1 MAPASLTR
9 SRIWSQGGY
18 AAVSGLI
25 GRSLL
30 DALTAEAENARP
42 LGQRTSLQIS
52 EVGEDRG
59 GSPARAL
66 HSAACGEVH
75 RALYA
80 SSQLTDAVSET
91 CGVAVTSTGVGTY
104 HFYEREG
111 DFFALHR
118 DFVGCDIAV
127 ITCIS
132 RRCTERPMGGL
143 LVYPNHFLQ
152 GLSQVRAAGR
162 AKSLA
167 IPLDPGE
174 TAILLGGQLPHE
186 VTPVAAGQDRVV
198 AVNCYRLRELL

>member
-1 MAPASLTR
+1 MVPASLTR

-18 AAVSGLI
+18 ASVPGLI
-25 GRSLL
+25 GHSLL
-30 DALTAEAENARP
+30 DALAAEAENARP

-52 EVGEDRG
+52 EGGEGRG

-66 HSAACGEVH
+66 RSAACGEVH

-80 SSQLTDAVSET
+80 SSQLTDAVSEI

-111 DFFALHR
+111 DFFSLHR

-132 RRCTERPMGGL
+132 HRLTEKPMGGL
-143 LVYPNHFLQ
+143 LVYPNHFQQ

-162 AKSLA
+162 AKSFA

-198 AVNCYRLRELL
+198 AVNCYRLRELA